1 MRKRIWIPTAIAV
14 AICVVYAC
22 ATGDAGLP
30 TRPQAKKLTVEE
42 AWADIAATKP
52 YIYAVLSDHMDK
64 ARPVFAKFV
73 AMDHFDGSEKVLSDM
88 ISTYGDPA
96 LARASDARA
105 IDVLEKAGAVI
116 DVLASYYPE
125 GCRYFAAR
133 QEPPGVSAISEYR
146 KSDRDFMEAKRLAYE
161 DGKSRAP
168 TDKLTPQAMFHVMTE
183 DLGISMEEMNLML
196 KPDQLTGAQICSV
209 LKRMLNVQAVPQE
222 LRGDWARVTIAPKG

>member
-1 MRKRIWIPTAIAV
+1 MKKRIWIPTAIAV
-14 AICVVYAC
+14 AICVAYAS
-22 ATGDAGLP
+22 ATWDAGLP
-30 TRPQAKKLTVEE
+30 AKPKQPTVEE

-52 YIYAVLSDHMDK
+52 YIHAVLSDHMDE

-105 IDVLEKAGAVI
+105 IDVLEKAGTVVDVI
-116 DVLASYYPE
+116 SSYYPE

-133 QEPPGVSAISEYR
+133 QEPPGMSAISEYR
-146 KSDRDFMEAKRLAYE
+146 ESDRDFMEAMRLAYE

-168 TDKLTPQAMFHVMTE
+168 TDRLTPQAVFQVMTE

>member
-1 MRKRIWIPTAIAV
+1 MKKRIWIPTAIAV
-14 AICVVYAC
+14 AICVVYAS
-22 ATGDAGLP
+22 ATWDAGLP
-30 TRPQAKKLTVEE
+30 PKPKQPTVEE

-52 YIYAVLSDHMDK
+52 YTYAVLSDHMDE

-105 IDVLEKAGAVI
+105 IDVLEKAGTVVDVI
-116 DVLASYYPE
+116 SSYYPE

-133 QEPPGVSAISEYR
+133 REPPGMSAISEYR
-146 KSDRDFMEAKRLAYE
+146 ESDRDFMEAKRLAYE

-168 TDKLTPQAMFHVMTE
+168 TDKLTPQAVFRVMTE